1 MSNDKILTLNYRGW
15 LFIAVIIA
23 LIAQVSIAQAAGRL
37 LVWPVKEEVAHTKAR
52 VSLRQHEVR
61 KGNIAISQDMLP
73 KTDSKGNRRIQVV
86 PSKGDIIS
94 INFFDDV
101 KYEVKVDS
109 VNHNADGTIIVHG
122 ILKDHKLR
130 TVIMTIGSDGY
141 LITVQD
147 MNKDLLYR
155 VSGNS
160 SNGSGSVTEIDMK
173 KMPPVIR

>member
-1 MSNDKILTLNYRGW
+1 MSNDKIFTLNYRGR

-23 LIAQVSIAQAAGRL
+23 LLAQVSIAQTAGRL
-37 LVWPVKEEVAHTKAR
+37 LVWPVKEEVGQTKAR

-61 KGNIAISQDMLP
+61 KGKIAINQYMLP

-86 PSKGDIIS
+86 PSKGDTVS
-94 INFFDDV
+94 LNFFDDV
-101 KYEVKVDS
+101 AYDVKVDS
-109 VNHNADGTIIVHG
+109 VNHHADGTIIVNG

-141 LITVQD
+141 LVTVQD

-160 SNGSGSVTEIDMK
+160 STGSGSVTEIDMK